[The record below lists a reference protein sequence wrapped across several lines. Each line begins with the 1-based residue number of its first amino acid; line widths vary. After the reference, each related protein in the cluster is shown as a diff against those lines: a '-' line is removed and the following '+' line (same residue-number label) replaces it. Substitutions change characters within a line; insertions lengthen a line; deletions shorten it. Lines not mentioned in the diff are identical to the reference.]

1 MLLYSVRYRQVMLQ
15 LWRQL
20 LYLSLVIQNSLIR
33 DDDVQVLQYQTTQ
46 LNTVEPV

>member
-46 LNTVEPV
+46 LNTVEPI